1 MKKSLKLNILTAA
14 IIMLTSSTAQ
24 AIPTLQLYMEGATYD
39 NGSETWTLSTSG
51 TFKLWVIGQ
60 GGVYDVKLAAAYT
73 TGEAGAITLTPTT
86 ASTLYLPSLTSDLT
100 TPIAPIFNGFKAD
113 GTTPVMGSGAP
124 LPTHGIYGL
133 GTSWAEWLLGDFLA
147 TSDKVADMTANPL
160 NWKNGQLNAY
170 DVTTTGFSSIHFDA
184 YGRTV
189 LTNDKCKYKDVKAP
203 FSHNAEASTIP
214 VPEPGTMVLFSFGL
228 LGLIVYGKRRMS

>member
-1 MKKSLKLNILTAA
+1 MNKSLKLNILAAA
-14 IIMLTSSTAQ
+14 IIMSITSTAQ

-39 NGSETWTLSTSG
+39 SGSKTWTLSTPG
-51 TFKLWVIGQ
+51 TFRLWVLGQ
-60 GGVYDVKLAAAYT
+60 ESVYDVKLAAAYT
-73 TGEAGAITLTPTT
+73 TGETGSITLTPTT

-100 TPIAPIFNGFKAD
+100 MPIAPVFNGFKAD
-113 GTTPVMGSGAP
+113 GTIPVMGNGAT
-124 LPTHGIYGL
+124 LPTHGIYGA

-170 DVTTTGFSSIHFDA
+170 DVTTTGFSLIHFDA
-184 YGRTV
+184 YDHTV
-189 LTNDKCKYKDVKAP
+189 LSNGTYKYVKAP
-203 FSHNAEASTIP
+203 FSHDAEASPI
-214 VPEPGTMVLFSFGL
+214 PEPGTMVLFSFGL